1 MEIWI
6 NHDCE
11 SSDVPTWST
20 TRHPS
25 VWPWVDLMFCSS
37 RRHINRGIIPLML
50 KLSFVHI
57 LLASTWVAD
66 TADKWVFFFL
76 PTTPSNQQINQSYK
90 PKQQRWLLQYG
101 ICAHDIWAGSNIWE
115 GISPSGMKRRSKI
128 CTCTLYCNWWPTSV
142 LSNLWLAAAGTKKNK
157 KKKTLRL
164 SDRHLSD
171 LPINDEFVL
180 MFTADLWSLTCLGMD
195 FWCNPKLNLCFCGD
209 AG

>member
-157 KKKTLRL
+157 KKKNIEAFRSSSFRSSHQRWICPHVHCRSMEPHMPWYGFLVQ
-164 SDRHLSD
+164 S
-171 LPINDEFVL
+171 
-180 MFTADLWSLTCLGMD
+180 
-195 FWCNPKLNLCFCGD
+195 
-209 AG
+209 